1 MPGGVGSGLQMQS
14 IPPAVQAL
22 AALLSNSK
30 LSQSDVTHLQ
40 SLAES
45 KHTGNLGQLAAQLEM
60 AIQLAQSTSQ
70 SQAQN
75 LPEPTHR
82 IQIPAA
88 HLTDRSAA
96 RVASVAPRPSGAS
109 TMAPGATA
117 AAHLHEASE
126 AASKSQ
132 ASRADKAAA
141 ELLPQ
146 EPLSALDLVAEA
158 AAAEETSEHTEL
170 LM

>member
-1 MPGGVGSGLQMQS
+1 MQS

-70 SQAQN
+70 SQTQN
-75 LPEPTHR
+75 FPEPTHR

-88 HLTDRSAA
+88 HLTDVA
-96 RVASVAPRPSGAS
+96 RVASAAHQSSGAS
-109 TMAPGATA
+109 AMAPAAPGAGPV
-117 AAHLHEASE
+117 HEPSE
-126 AASKSQ
+126 AASRTQ
-132 ASRADKAAA
+132 ADKAAA
-141 ELLPQ
+141 QLLSQ
-146 EPLSALDLVAEA
+146 EAPSALGLVAEA
-158 AAAEETSEHTEL
+158 AAAEETNEHTEL

>member
-1 MPGGVGSGLQMQS
+1 MQS

-70 SQAQN
+70 SQTQN

-96 RVASVAPRPSGAS
+96 RVASAAHQSSGAS
-109 TMAPGATA
+109 AITPAAPGAGPV
-117 AAHLHEASE
+117 HELSE
-126 AASKSQ
+126 AALRTQ
-132 ASRADKAAA
+132 AAQADKAAA
-141 ELLPQ
+141 QLLPQ
-146 EPLSALDLVAEA
+146 EAPSALDLVAEA
-158 AAAEETSEHTEL
+158 AAAEETNEHTEL